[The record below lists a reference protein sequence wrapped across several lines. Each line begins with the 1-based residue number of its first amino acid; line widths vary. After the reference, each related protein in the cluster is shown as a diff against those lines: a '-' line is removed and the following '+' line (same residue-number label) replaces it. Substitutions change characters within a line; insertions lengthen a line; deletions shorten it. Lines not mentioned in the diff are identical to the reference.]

1 MDSLKTEKLSKEAN
15 AVKRSEMWLKTKI
28 TKIRYL
34 IDKLKSTL
42 QKIYGE
48 NIKRINLI
56 SITEKERKEEV
67 REGKGRKKTD
77 LTFSANMS
85 LFIADGTK

>member
-1 MDSLKTEKLSKEAN
+1 M
-15 AVKRSEMWLKTKI
+15 
-28 TKIRYL
+28 

-56 SITEKERKEEV
+56 SITEKERKEEI
-67 REGKGRKKTD
+67 REGKGRKNPTQGSERESH
-77 LTFSANMS
+77 TFPSDS
-85 LFIADGTK
+85 L